1 MPWDNRGAMG
11 IKEERRK
18 KKKEKAAASHLV
30 CACSCLLWLRRWLLG
45 VLLKEHQHAVG
56 IGLGQGV

>member
-1 MPWDNRGAMG
+1 MPWDNRGMTG
-11 IKEERRK
+11 IKEERKERRK
-18 KKKEKAAASHLV
+18 GSCFASCVRLQLPSLAAPM
-30 CACSCLLWLRRWLLG
+30 LLG